1 MPKPRRI
8 KAFCFFFSKKKT
20 FLMGSRAG
28 APTRRMTYHAD
39 VIYTQRTVEYGYELL
54 RIVIAAPFVALSRIV
69 RILRLLCL
77 N

>member
-1 MPKPRRI
+1 
-8 KAFCFFFSKKKT
+8 
-20 FLMGSRAG
+20 MGSRAG